1 MAEAG
6 GKRKELLF
14 PKEPH
19 FKEEL
24 KKKKNDDKLKDSDPS
39 PLPQNKGVMFFSF
52 SLFPLSFFFFLYI
65 THWNPIC

>member
-14 PKEPH
+14 SKEPH

-24 KKKKNDDKLKDSDPS
+24 KKKKTTIS
-39 PLPQNKGVMFFSF
+39 
-52 SLFPLSFFFFLYI
+52 
-65 THWNPIC
+65 